1 MTITI
6 QQQLII
12 DELHRRLENL
22 IAQKRWTEVA
32 QLAGKMA
39 KTTKGINS

>member
-1 MTITI
+1 MTI

-12 DELHRRLENL
+12 DELHRRLEKL
-22 IAQKRWTEVA
+22 IAQKCWAEVA

-39 KTTKGINS
+39 KATKGINS